1 MKGISNRQKMI
12 VKPRESVQKYV
23 SQLKDLRKSVSPET
37 GRLAK
42 RRDARN
48 NKP

>member
-23 SQLKDLRKSVSPET
+23 SQLKDLRKSVGSER
-37 GRLAK
+37 GLAVK
-42 RRDARN
+42 RRDVRN
-48 NKP
+48 KKP

>member
-42 RRDARN
+42 RRDVRN

>member
-12 VKPRESVQKYV
+12 VKPRESAQKYV
-23 SQLKDLRKSVSPET
+23 SQLKDLQRSATREG
-37 GRLAK
+37 GRLVKK
-42 RRDARN
+42 RGVNR

>member
-12 VKPRESVQKYV
+12 VTPRESVQKYV
-23 SQLKDLRKSVSPET
+23 SQLKNLRKSVSPERS
-37 GRLAK
+37 RLPK

-48 NKP
+48 NRP

>member
-12 VKPRESVQKYV
+12 VKPREIVQKYV
-23 SQLKDLRKSVSPET
+23 SQQKDLRKSVSPERS
-37 GRLAK
+37 RLAK